1 MRLVWGARTERFYE
15 SGVDYGVLYTSDLLG
30 FAWSGLISVTES
42 PSGGE
47 ARPYYHDGVKYA
59 NIAAAEEFE
68 ATVTAFSSPPEF
80 AECDGVVSV
89 NNGLFATQ
97 QPRRPFHLSYR
108 SRIGNEV
115 EGPNHGY
122 KIHIVY
128 NALAAPSQRDHQTVN
143 NSVDPTTFSWDITTL
158 PPETTGYKRTSHF
171 VVDSRYTPAEILT
184 ELMDILYGTEPEQAR
199 LPETDELLTIFA

>member
-68 ATVTAFSSPPEF
+68 A
-80 AECDGVVSV
+80 
-89 NNGLFATQ
+89 
-97 QPRRPFHLSYR
+97 
-108 SRIGNEV
+108 
-115 EGPNHGY
+115 
-122 KIHIVY
+122 
-128 NALAAPSQRDHQTVN
+128 
-143 NSVDPTTFSWDITTL
+143 IT
-158 PPETTGYKRTSHF
+158 KRKKEE
-171 VVDSRYTPAEILT
+171 AEIKNEARDLINKVT
-184 ELMDILYGTEPEQAR
+184 RWIKEELSGKVKREQLRSITNFAKELDDAINSRDVSNIKTKIDR
-199 LPETDELLTIFA
+199 LKNAVTKSL